1 MQAPLLLD
9 RLLNKIRE
17 LQNIKGKALLIDDVK
32 ELYDV
37 CYREAY
43 AAGQERLED
52 DDEL

>member
-9 RLLNKIRE
+9 KLLAKISE
-17 LQNIKGKALLIDDVK
+17 LQNIKGKALLLEDVK
-32 ELYDV
+32 ELYEV

-52 DDEL
+52 DDIC